1 MSGRLVQ
8 VEANPKIPVRPNAEA
23 KKFAR
28 WGLEARR
35 KAPKSKKGGLGTREA
50 GKQGVG
56 SGVAR
61 ARDIVAGKMI
71 DAAQVK
77 AFCSRHKKNY
87 EKALRR
93 AEKSDKPLREAA
105 VDEPALQAYWLWG
118 GEPMCRLAE
127 KAVAKAKRKVM

>member
-1 MSGRLVQ
+1 M
-8 VEANPKIPVRPNAEA
+8 EHNPKIPVRPNAEA

-35 KAPKSKKGGLGTREA
+35 KAPKSKKGGLDTKEA
-50 GKQGVG
+50 GEQGVG

-61 ARDIVAGKMI
+61 ARDIVSGKAV

-77 AFCSRHKKNY
+77 AFCSRHRKNY

-93 AEKSDKPLREAA
+93 AKKSGKSLKQAA

-118 GEPMCRLAE
+118 GEPMCKLAE